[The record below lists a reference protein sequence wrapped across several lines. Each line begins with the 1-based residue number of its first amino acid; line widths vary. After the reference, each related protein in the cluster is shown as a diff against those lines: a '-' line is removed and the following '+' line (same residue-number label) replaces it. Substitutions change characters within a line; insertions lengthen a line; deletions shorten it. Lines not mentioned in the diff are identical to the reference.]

1 LEYVN
6 EQIDPIFFKA
16 GEVMFRHLPNR
27 PGTNQGF
34 DYGLFNGTH
43 INEYLNPARWEKV
56 DTFLHALCPWE
67 YQAEPVRSEVK
78 GFLLPYQSNGVI
90 CHGVNR
96 EVVGTLAGMWHFA
109 DPTAPVLKGHTLR
122 FGGDLT
128 FVEYFD
134 SLVNVG
140 GLNSKDVG
148 GRMTQ
153 APTEEF
159 ILRLRPGEATY
170 ALPQEVTTSHCYEG
184 SNLAL
189 ARNPNNFDY
198 MFLYVEIV
206 DDMTINVAFDS
217 GSCPASL
224 PAEYITYIR

>member
-1 LEYVN
+1 
-6 EQIDPIFFKA
+6 
-16 GEVMFRHLPNR
+16 M
-27 PGTNQGF
+27 
-34 DYGLFNGTH
+34 
-43 INEYLNPARWEKV
+43 
-56 DTFLHALCPWE
+56 
-67 YQAEPVRSEVK
+67 
-78 GFLLPYQSNGVI
+78 
-90 CHGVNR
+90 
-96 EVVGTLAGMWHFA
+96 
-109 DPTAPVLKGHTLR
+109 
-122 FGGDLT
+122 
-128 FVEYFD
+128 EYFD

-189 ARNPNNFDY
+189 ARSPNNFDY

-206 DDMTINVAFDS
+206 NDMTINVAFDN
-217 GSCPASL
+217 GRCPSSL
-224 PAEYITYIR
+224 PEEYITYIR

>member
-1 LEYVN
+1 MDL
-6 EQIDPIFFKA
+6 
-16 GEVMFRHLPNR
+16 
-27 PGTNQGF
+27 
-34 DYGLFNGTH
+34 
-43 INEYLNPARWEKV
+43 
-56 DTFLHALCPWE
+56 
-67 YQAEPVRSEVK
+67 
-78 GFLLPYQSNGVI
+78 LLPYQSTGAI
-90 CHGVNR
+90 CPGVNR

-159 ILRLRPGEATY
+159 ILRLEPGQATY
-170 ALPQEVTTSHCYEG
+170 RLPQEVTTSHCYEG
-184 SNLAL
+184 HNLVEAGH
-189 ARNPNNFDY
+189 PNNFDY
-198 MFLYVEIV
+198 MFLYAEIV
-206 DDMTINVAFDS
+206 DDMAIHVAFAD
-217 GSCPASL
+217 GTCPASL
-224 PAEYITYIR
+224 PAEYVTYVR